1 VGGDRALNSGC
12 NARKRAGRTK
22 TVKRVDWKTGLLVC
36 LLVAAGGAH
45 AAESLLVPGADLSQ
59 LVLKKGAWCR
69 YAVVDEALGQKDS
82 TEVYVG
88 VPAAES
94 TPQGPA
100 FWLELASRPLG
111 AGDEEGQILKLLV
124 LEAVTRFSEGDSLG
138 DYVVKFYIKKGTRA
152 VEEADPKTYE
162 DFSLIVPT
170 SESSWETIE
179 EVPTTTRAG
188 EFSCVKKTRVVEENK
203 EIPTG
208 RVKLIKKSRDDYT
221 VWFDNSVPLFRLVK
235 CVIERSRETVM
246 VPRVAGIP
254 VSGTQYSKTTAELT
268 GFGSD
273 AKPVLSVESRS
284 R

>member
-1 VGGDRALNSGC
+1 VLKERAL
-12 NARKRAGRTK
+12 KRGA
-22 TVKRVDWKTGLLVC
+22 VKRTAWNIGLLLC
-36 LLVAAGGAH
+36 LLSVAGGTL

-59 LVLKKGAWCR
+59 LVVKKGAWCR
-69 YAVVDEALGQKDS
+69 YIVVDEALGQEDS
-82 TEVYVG
+82 TEIYVG
-88 VPAAES
+88 VPATES
-94 TPQGPA
+94 TPRGPA

-111 AGDEEGQILKLLV
+111 GGDEERQVLKLLV

-170 SESSWETIE
+170 SESSWESIE

-235 CVIERSRETVM
+235 CVIERSRETSM

-254 VSGTQYSKTTAELT
+254 ISGPQYSKTTAELT
-268 GFGSD
+268 AFGSD

>member
-1 VGGDRALNSGC
+1 MRRA
-12 NARKRAGRTK
+12 AW
-22 TVKRVDWKTGLLVC
+22 DIGLLAW
-36 LLVAAGGAH
+36 LLLTAGGAL
-45 AAESLLVPGADLSQ
+45 AGESLLVPGADLSQ

-88 VPAAES
+88 VPATES
-94 TPQGPA
+94 TPRGPA

-111 AGDEEGQILKLLV
+111 GSDEEGQILKLLV
-124 LEAVTRFSEGDSLG
+124 LESVTRFAEGDSLG
-138 DYVVKFYIKKGTRA
+138 EYVVRFYIKKGTRA
-152 VEEADPKTYE
+152 AEEADPKTYE

-170 SESSWETIE
+170 SESSWESIE

-221 VWFDNSVPLFRLVK
+221 VWFDDGVPLFRLVK
-235 CVIERSRETVM
+235 CVIERSRETDM

-254 VSGTQYSKTTAELT
+254 VTGRQYSRTTAELVA
-268 GFGSD
+268 FGSD
-273 AKPVLSVESRS
+273 AKPILPIDSR
-284 R
+284 RK